1 MIFRVGDR
9 VVVKNRFVQD
19 SYCAKPGETGTIV
32 RVTDECDVEA
42 LGIEWDFDRD
52 YFHTCCN
59 TVPSHRGYYIYSYN
73 MNNLELAPKKIGNIG
88 VFRCEQ

>member
-9 VVVKNRFVQD
+9 VRVKNRFVQD
-19 SYCAKPGETGTIV
+19 SYCAKPGDTGTI
-32 RVTDECDVEA
+32 RRINDECDVNA
-42 LGIEWDFDRD
+42 LGIEWDFSTD

-59 TVPSHRGYYIYSYN
+59 TIENHRGYYIYSYN
-73 MNNLELAPKKIGNIG
+73 YEHLEVIPKKIGNIG